1 MEIEKV
7 QRSEAEWLELL
18 GSKRFKV
25 LREGA
30 TDPAFQ
36 GELTD
41 EERPG
46 IYSCAG
52 CELPLFHATTKFH
65 SGCGWPSFFSPIESK
80 HIILISD
87 RSFGMVRVEVRCAK
101 CQGHLGHVFTGEG
114 FATPTDERWCIN
126 SSSLV
131 FKPA

>member
-7 QRSEAEWLELL
+7 QRSEAEWLALL
-18 GSKRFKV
+18 GTKRFKV

-41 EERPG
+41 EDRPG
-46 IYSCAG
+46 IYYCAG
-52 CELPLFHATTKFH
+52 CELPLFYAKTKFH
-65 SGCGWPSFFSPIESK
+65 SGCGWPSFFSPIDAS
-80 HIILISD
+80 HLSLISD
-87 RSFGMVRVEVRCAK
+87 RSFGMVRVEVRCAQ

>member
-52 CELPLFHATTKFH
+52 CDLPLFHATTKFH
-65 SGCGWPSFFSPIESK
+65 SGCGWP
-80 HIILISD
+80 D
-87 RSFGMVRVEVRCAK
+87 RKSTR
-101 CQGHLGHVFTGEG
+101 L
-114 FATPTDERWCIN
+114 N
-126 SSSLV
+126 SSHIPLSRM
-131 FKPA
+131 PSSA